1 MELTD
6 NTLQVLKNY
15 ATINPNIV
23 ITEGSTLKTI
33 SVARN
38 VLSTAEL
45 SEAFPQ
51 SFGIYDLPEFLNVLS
66 LVDSPRLKF
75 EKDYVVVGD
84 STGRSSVKYFFSD
97 PEMLTSPG
105 KNITM
110 PDAEVNFVLDT
121 DTLGKVKRAAA
132 ALGHEEISITP
143 CAPVNTGAVRLS
155 VIDSKD
161 ATSNAF
167 SIDVEGTYPEE
178 VDFNFIMNVGN
189 LKVVNEDFEVGISS
203 KLISQFKSKQS
214 TIEYFIAL
222 EKSSTYG
229 A

>member
-1 MELTD
+1 MELSDT
-6 NTLQVLKNY
+6 TLNVLKNY
-15 ATINPNIV
+15 STINPNIV
-23 ITEGSTLKTI
+23 ITEGSTVKTI

-38 VLSTAEL
+38 VLSKAEL
-45 SEAFPQ
+45 PEEFPA
-51 SFGIYDLPEFLNVLS
+51 SFGIYDLTEFLNVLS

-105 KNITM
+105 KDINM
-110 PDAEVNFVLDT
+110 PDAEVKFTLDT

-132 ALGHEEISITP
+132 ALGHDEISISPT
-143 CAPVNTGAVRLS
+143 TGAVRLS

-161 ATSNAF
+161 TTSNAF
-167 SIDVEGTYPEE
+167 SIDVEGTYPDG

-189 LKVVNEDFEVGISS
+189 LKVVNEDFDVGISS
-203 KLISQFKSKQS
+203 KLISQFTSKQS
-214 TIEYFIAL
+214 SIEYFIAL

-229 A
+229 V

>member
-1 MELTD
+1 MELSDT
-6 NTLQVLKNY
+6 TMQVLKNY

-23 ITEGSTLKTI
+23 ITEGSTVKTI

-45 SEAFPQ
+45 AEPFPA
-51 SFGIYDLPEFLNVLS
+51 SFGIYDLSEFLNVLS
-66 LVDSPRLKF
+66 LVDQPRLKF
-75 EKDYVVVGD
+75 EKDYVTVGD

-105 KNITM
+105 KDINM
-110 PDAEVNFVLDT
+110 PDAEVKFSLDT

-132 ALGHEEISITP
+132 ALGHDEISISPT
-143 CAPVNTGAVRLS
+143 TGAIRLS

-167 SIDVEGTYPEE
+167 SIDVEGTYPEG
-178 VDFNFIMNVGN
+178 VDFNFIMNVSN
-189 LKVVNEDFEVGISS
+189 LKVINEDFAVNISK
-203 KLISQFKSKQS
+203 KLISQFKSQQS
-214 TIEYFIAL
+214 AIEYYIAL

>member
-1 MELTD
+1 MELSDT
-6 NTLQVLKNY
+6 TLNVLKNY
-15 ATINPNIV
+15 STINPNIV
-23 ITEGSTLKTI
+23 ITEGNTLKTI

-38 VLSTAEL
+38 VLSRTEL
-45 SEAFPQ
+45 NEEFPT
-51 SFGIYDLPEFLNVLS
+51 SFGIYDLTEFLNVLS

-75 EKDYVVVGD
+75 EKDYVTVGD
-84 STGRSSVKYFFSD
+84 STGRSSVKYFYSD

-105 KNITM
+105 KDINM
-110 PDAEVNFVLDT
+110 PEPEVKFVLDT

-132 ALGHEEISITP
+132 ALGHDEVAISPT
-143 CAPVNTGAVRLS
+143 TGAVRLS

-167 SIDVEGTYPEE
+167 SIDVEGTYPEG
-178 VDFNFIMNVGN
+178 VDFNFVMNVGN
-189 LKVVNEDFEVGISS
+189 IKVVNEDFEVGISS
-203 KLISQFKSKQS
+203 KLISQFASKQS
-214 TIEYFIAL
+214 PIENFIAL

>member
-1 MELTD
+1 MELSDT
-6 NTLQVLKNY
+6 TLNVLKNY

-23 ITEGSTLKTI
+23 ITEGNTVKTI

-38 VLSTAEL
+38 VLSKAEL
-45 SEAFPQ
+45 PEEFPA
-51 SFGIYDLPEFLNVLS
+51 SFGIYDLSEFLNVLS

-75 EKDYVVVGD
+75 EKDYVTVGD

-105 KNITM
+105 KDINM
-110 PDAEVNFVLDT
+110 PEADVKFSLDT

-132 ALGHEEISITP
+132 ALGHDEISISPT
-143 CAPVNTGAVRLS
+143 TGAVRLS

-167 SIDVEGTYPEE
+167 SIDVEGTYPEG
-178 VDFNFIMNVGN
+178 VDFNFIMNVSN

-203 KLISQFKSKQS
+203 KLISQFTSKQS
-214 TIEYFIAL
+214 AIEYFIAL

>member
-1 MELTD
+1 MELSDT
-6 NTLQVLKNY
+6 TMQVLKNY

-23 ITEGSTLKTI
+23 INEGNTVKTI

-45 SEAFPQ
+45 PEEFPA
-51 SFGIYDLPEFLNVLS
+51 SFGIYDLTEFLNVLS
-66 LVDSPRLKF
+66 LVDSPRLTF
-75 EKDYVVVGD
+75 EKDYVTVGD

-105 KNITM
+105 KDIVM
-110 PDAEVNFVLDT
+110 PSAEVNFVLDT

-132 ALGHEEISITP
+132 ALGHDEISITP
-143 CAPVNTGAVRLS
+143 VTGAIRLS

-161 ATSNAF
+161 ATSNVF
-167 SIDVEGTYPEE
+167 SIDVEGTYPDD

-189 LKVVNEDFEVGISS
+189 IKVVNEDFDVSISS
-203 KLISQFKSKQS
+203 KLISKFASKQS

-222 EKSSTYG
+222 EKTSNYG

>member
-6 NTLQVLKNY
+6 TTLNILKNY

-23 ITEGSTLKTI
+23 ITEGNTLKTI

-38 VLSTAEL
+38 VLSSAETTE
-45 SEAFPQ
+45 SFPQ
-51 SFGIYDLPEFLNVLS
+51 TFGIYDLNEFLNVLS
-66 LVDSPRLKF
+66 LVDEPRLKF
-75 EKDYVVVGD
+75 ESDYVVVGD

-105 KNITM
+105 RNIDM
-110 PDAEVNFVLDT
+110 PEAEVKFTLDT

-132 ALGHEEISITP
+132 ALGHENISITP
-143 CAPVNTGAVRLS
+143 ATGAVCLTVTDTEDR
-155 VIDSKD
+155 
-161 ATSNAF
+161 TSNTF
-167 SIDVEGTYPEE
+167 SIEVEGTYPEGVE
-178 VDFNFIMNVGN
+178 FNFVLNVGN
-189 LKVVNEDFEVGISS
+189 VKVINEDYDVEVSS
-203 KLISQFKSKQS
+203 KLISHFKSKQS
-214 TIEYFIAL
+214 TIEYFIAV

>member
-143 CAPVNTGAVRLS
+143 VTGAVRLS

-167 SIDVEGTYPEE
+167 SIDVEGTYPEG

-189 LKVVNEDFEVGISS
+189 LKVVNEDFEVGVSS

>member
-1 MELTD
+1 MELSDT
-6 NTLQVLKNY
+6 TLQVLKNY

-23 ITEGSTLKTI
+23 ITEGNTVKTI

-38 VLSTAEL
+38 VLSKAEL
-45 SEAFPQ
+45 PEEFPA
-51 SFGIYDLPEFLNVLS
+51 SFGIYDLTEFLNVLS

-75 EKDYVVVGD
+75 EKDYVTVGD

-105 KNITM
+105 KDINM
-110 PDAEVNFVLDT
+110 PDAEVKFTLDT

-132 ALGHEEISITP
+132 ALGHDEISISPT
-143 CAPVNTGAVRLS
+143 TGAIRLS

-167 SIDVEGTYPEE
+167 SIDVEGEYPEG

-189 LKVVNEDFEVGISS
+189 LKVINEDFAVSVSS
-203 KLISQFKSKQS
+203 KLISQFKSTQS
-214 TIEYFIAL
+214 AIEYFIAL

>member
-6 NTLQVLKNY
+6 TTLQVLKNY

-23 ITEGSTLKTI
+23 ITEGSVIKTI

-38 VLSTAEL
+38 VLSTAQLNE
-45 SEAFPQ
+45 EFPQ
-51 SFGIYDLPEFLNVLS
+51 GFGIYDLNEFLNVLS
-66 LVDSPRLKF
+66 LVDSPRLSF

-105 KNITM
+105 KDINM
-110 PDAEVNFVLDT
+110 PEPEVKFTLDT

-143 CAPVNTGAVRLS
+143 TTGAIRLS
-155 VIDSKD
+155 VVDSKD

-167 SIDVEGTYPEE
+167 SIEVEGDYPEG
-178 VDFNFIMNVGN
+178 VDFNFILNVGN
-189 LKVVNEDFEVGISS
+189 VKVVNEDFEVGISS
-203 KLISQFKSKQS
+203 KLISQFTSKQS
-214 TIEYFIAL
+214 AIEYFIAL

>member
-6 NTLQVLKNY
+6 STLQVLKNY

-23 ITEGSTLKTI
+23 VTEGSVIKTI

-38 VLSTAEL
+38 VLSTAQLNEQ
-45 SEAFPQ
+45 FPQ
-51 SFGIYDLPEFLNVLS
+51 GFGIYDLNEFLNVLS

-75 EKDYVVVGD
+75 EKDYVIVGD

-105 KNITM
+105 KDINM
-110 PDAEVNFVLDT
+110 PDAEVKFTLDT
-121 DTLGKVKRAAA
+121 DTLSKVKRAAA
-132 ALGHEEISITP
+132 ALGHDDISITP
-143 CAPVNTGAVRLS
+143 VTGAVRLS
-155 VIDSKD
+155 VTDTKD

-167 SIDVEGTYPEE
+167 SIDVEGDYPEG

-189 LKVVNEDFEVGISS
+189 LKVINEDFDVEISS
-203 KLISQFKSKQS
+203 KLISHFSSKQS
-214 TIEYFIAL
+214 AIEYFIAL

>member
-1 MELTD
+1 MELSDT
-6 NTLQVLKNY
+6 TMQVLKNY

-23 ITEGSTLKTI
+23 ITEGSTVKTI

-45 SEAFPQ
+45 PEEFPA
-51 SFGIYDLPEFLNVLS
+51 SFGIYDLTEFLNVLS
-66 LVDSPRLKF
+66 LVDSPRLTF
-75 EKDYVVVGD
+75 EKDYVTVGD

-105 KNITM
+105 KDIVM
-110 PDAEVNFVLDT
+110 PDAEVKFTLDT

-132 ALGHEEISITP
+132 ALGHDEISITP
-143 CAPVNTGAVRLS
+143 TTGAVRLS

-167 SIDVEGTYPEE
+167 SIDVEGEYPEG
-178 VDFNFIMNVGN
+178 VDFNFIMNVSN
-189 LKVVNEDFEVGISS
+189 LKVINEDFSVNISK
-203 KLISQFKSKQS
+203 KLISQFKSQQS
-214 TIEYFIAL
+214 AIEYFIAL

>member
-143 CAPVNTGAVRLS
+143 VTGAVRLS

-167 SIDVEGTYPEE
+167 SIDVEGTYPEG

-189 LKVVNEDFEVGISS
+189 LKVVNEDFEVGVSS

-214 TIEYFIAL
+214 AIEYFIAL

>member
-1 MELTD
+1 MELSDT
-6 NTLQVLKNY
+6 TLQVLKNY

-23 ITEGSTLKTI
+23 ITEGNTVKTI

-38 VLSTAEL
+38 VLSKAEL
-45 SEAFPQ
+45 PEEFPA
-51 SFGIYDLPEFLNVLS
+51 SFGIYDLTEFLNVLS

-75 EKDYVVVGD
+75 EKDYVTVGD
-84 STGRSSVKYFFSD
+84 STGRSSVKYFYSD

-105 KNITM
+105 KDIVM
-110 PDAEVNFVLDT
+110 PEADVKFTLDT
-121 DTLGKVKRAAA
+121 DTLGKVKRAAS
-132 ALGHEEISITP
+132 ALGHDEISISPT
-143 CAPVNTGAVRLS
+143 TGAVRLS

-167 SIDVEGTYPEE
+167 SIDVEGTYPEG
-178 VDFNFIMNVGN
+178 VDFNFVMNVSN
-189 LKVVNEDFEVGISS
+189 LKVINEDFEVGISS
-203 KLISQFKSKQS
+203 KLISQFTSKQS
-214 TIEYFIAL
+214 AIEYFIAL

>member
-1 MELTD
+1 MELSDT
-6 NTLQVLKNY
+6 TLNVLKNY
-15 ATINPNIV
+15 STINPNIV
-23 ITEGSTLKTI
+23 ITEGNTVKTI

-38 VLSTAEL
+38 VLSKAEL
-45 SEAFPQ
+45 PEEFPA
-51 SFGIYDLPEFLNVLS
+51 SFGIYDLSEFLNVLS

-75 EKDYVVVGD
+75 EKDYVTVGD

-105 KNITM
+105 KDINM
-110 PDAEVNFVLDT
+110 PEADVKFSLDT

-132 ALGHEEISITP
+132 ALGHDEISISPT
-143 CAPVNTGAVRLS
+143 TGAVRLS

-167 SIDVEGTYPEE
+167 SIDVEGTYPEG
-178 VDFNFIMNVGN
+178 VDFNFIMNVSN

-203 KLISQFKSKQS
+203 KLISQFTSKQS
-214 TIEYFIAL
+214 AIEYFIAL

>member
-6 NTLQVLKNY
+6 STLQVLKNY

-23 ITEGSTLKTI
+23 VTEGSVIKTI

-38 VLSTAEL
+38 VLSTAQLNEQ
-45 SEAFPQ
+45 FPQ
-51 SFGIYDLPEFLNVLS
+51 GFGIYDLNEFLNVLS
-66 LVDSPRLKF
+66 LVDTPRLKF

-105 KNITM
+105 KDINM
-110 PDAEVNFVLDT
+110 PDAEVKFTLDT
-121 DTLGKVKRAAA
+121 DTLSKVKRAAA
-132 ALGHEEISITP
+132 ALGHDEISITP
-143 CAPVNTGAVRLS
+143 VTGAVRLS
-155 VIDSKD
+155 VVDTKDS
-161 ATSNAF
+161 TSNAF
-167 SIDVEGTYPEE
+167 SIDVEGDYPEG
-178 VDFNFIMNVGN
+178 VDFNFILNVGN
-189 LKVVNEDFEVGISS
+189 LKVINEDFEVEISS
-203 KLISQFKSKQS
+203 KLISHFTSKQS
-214 TIEYFIAL
+214 AIEYFIAL